1 VIASKLTTGKL
12 IALDK
17 DPDAISVL
25 KQRLPDASVVQTDFR
40 NMKSVLDEMNIQAVD
55 GVLLDLGVSSHQLD
69 VATRGF
75 SYNLDAPLDMRMAQ
89 TGVSA
94 HTIVNTYSKEDLT
107 DILFKYGEESYARS
121 IANAIVKARE
131 VALINTTLEL
141 AEIVKSAVPSARRRQ
156 KNPCKQTFQ
165 AIRIAVNGELDSL
178 TEGLK
183 AAFASLKTGGRL
195 VVITFHSI
203 EDRLVKHQY
212 QEWEKACTCPKDFPV
227 CICGNKAKIKMINR
241 KPIVASVEEQEENRR
256 YKSAK
261 VRIMEKL

>member
-1 VIASKLTTGKL
+1 MEFIHKPVMLNECIDGLDIKPDGIYIDGTAGGGGHSSVIASKLTTGKL

-131 VALINTTLEL
+131 
-141 AEIVKSAVPSARRRQ
+141 
-156 KNPCKQTFQ
+156 
-165 AIRIAVNGELDSL
+165 
-178 TEGLK
+178 
-183 AAFASLKTGGRL
+183 
-195 VVITFHSI
+195 
-203 EDRLVKHQY
+203 
-212 QEWEKACTCPKDFPV
+212 
-227 CICGNKAKIKMINR
+227 
-241 KPIVASVEEQEENRR
+241 
-256 YKSAK
+256 
-261 VRIMEKL
+261 